1 MKEIA
6 NALLNA
12 SKAIKNI
19 PAAPVF
25 NGEALKKAF
34 TDAGLPEKFIQ
45 SALEESKKKHE
56 ETHGNSEEK
65 FARVVIAE
73 IAPAL
78 GGIETFAALARK
90 MNTQQVESSKV
101 KFTKGDLN
109 DKENV
114 KAQNFIK
121 QVQALYK
128 AGKQVSEIENEL
140 NFYSYQTLYS
150 FVKENET
157 LFPNRK

>member
-1 MKEIA
+1 MKEVI

-65 FARVVIAE
+65 FARIIIAE
-73 IAPAL
+73 LSPAL
-78 GGIETFAALARK
+78 GGIDNLAMVCRK
-90 MNTQQVESSKV
+90 MKLEEVEKNSV
-101 KFTKGDLN
+101 KFTKGELEDIN
-109 DKENV
+109 NS
-114 KAQNFIK
+114 KAQSFIK
-121 QVQALYK
+121 QIQALYN
-128 AGKQVSEIENEL
+128 AGKQATEIQKEL
-140 NFYSYQTLYS
+140 NFYSYPVLYN
-150 FVKENET
+150 FIKENET
-157 LFPNRK
+157 LFPSRK

>member
-128 AGKQVSEIENEL
+128 AGKQVSEIEKEL